1 MNFHILNG
9 DSLHYTFAQTQLDGQ
24 CIICRECLIDG
35 PVQAKD
41 LDNFWAI
48 RASYL
53 AQTHGEIRERYY
65 DISVK
70 ELDKLQHLPAH
81 AEVNLWF
88 EDDLFCQS
96 NMWFML
102 ALLVNASPQLKI
114 YRVFPMEPALDHWN
128 GFGKADAASLE
139 QAYAQRVQ
147 FHQTDL
153 ELGLALWEAF
163 RSKDLKQLQALSHQP
178 SACFNRLPEV
188 VQAHVD
194 RFAPQGQL
202 GRPERLIVEILQSN
216 PEDFSA
222 VFTAFWQK
230 AGVYGFGD
238 TQVKVMYER
247 IMGMGELI

>member
-1 MNFHILNG
+1 MSFHILNG
-9 DSLHYTFAQTQLDGQ
+9 DSLAQTFAQSNIPGHR
-24 CIICRECLIDG
+24 IICRECLIDG
-35 PVQAKD
+35 PAQAAD
-41 LDNFWAI
+41 LDNFWSI
-48 RASYL
+48 RANFI
-53 AQTHGEIRERYY
+53 AQGYGEAREKYY
-65 DISVK
+65 DIVVK
-70 ELDKLQHLPAH
+70 ELDQIQRLPEE
-81 AEVNLWF
+81 AEINLWF

-114 YRVFPMEPALDHWN
+114 YRVFPMEPELDHWN
-128 GFGKADAASLE
+128 GFGRADAASLE

-163 RSKDLKQLQALSHQP
+163 RSKDLKHLQVLSRQP

-202 GRPERLIVEILQSN
+202 GRPERLIAEILQGN
-216 PEDFSA
+216 PEDFNA
-222 VFTAFWQK
+222 IFKAFGQK

-238 TQVKVMYER
+238 VQVKVMYER
-247 IMGMGELI
+247 VLGMEELI

>member
-9 DSLHYTFAQTQLDGQ
+9 DSLAYTFAQSNIPGH

-35 PVQAKD
+35 PAQAAD
-41 LDNFWAI
+41 LDNFWSI
-48 RASYL
+48 RANFI
-53 AQTHGEIRERYY
+53 AQGYGEAREKYY
-65 DISVK
+65 NIVVK
-70 ELDKLQHLPAH
+70 ELDQIQSLPET

-102 ALLVNASPQLKI
+102 ALLVNANPQLKI
-114 YRVFPMEPALDHWN
+114 YRVFPMEPAQDHWN
-128 GFGKADAASLE
+128 GFGRADAASLE
-139 QAYAQRVQ
+139 QAYAQRVPFQ
-147 FHQTDL
+147 QTDL

-163 RSKDLKQLQALSHQP
+163 RSKDLKQLQVLSHQP

-202 GRPERLIVEILQSN
+202 GRPERLIAEILQSN

-238 TQVKVMYER
+238 DQVRGIYER
-247 IMGMGELI
+247 VLGMEELI